1 MTTTLCSQS
10 HNSQPL
16 PIILVL
22 LLLAAAASTRLILQ
36 SAAAAAAAAEQDEK
50 QAITLPGCPDRCGDT
65 LIPFPFGTK
74 PGCFREGFQV
84 TCNDSFTP
92 HRAFLAHSG
101 VNQHIAEIYYKVG
114 WHHPVWRTDHG
125 NTALELI
132 DISVADG
139 EARAYGLVSSLCN
152 AANLSGDYVA
162 KCQNLALG
170 ERGPFLL
177 SVTRNLLVGVGW
189 RVEPKIM
196 SYLWSAYRN
205 STYEFS
211 LACLSDLMGMPK
223 LLQLATNGS
232 CSSRGCCQAALPEAA
247 PLTDFGTWFSIE
259 DNPMWQTNPCT
270 YAMVVESDWYR
281 FSTPDL
287 YGVEVLPR
295 RYPRGVPLVLDFSIR
310 NGACPGERPETTAGL
325 RLRQRQQLLRQ
336 RDWWCCPW
344 LCLQVLG
351 TLRWQP
357 LHRQWMP
364 RHRRV

>member
-1 MTTTLCSQS
+1 MTTTRSSQS
-10 HNSQPL
+10 HSSQPL
-16 PIILVL
+16 PIILV

-36 SAAAAAAAAEQDEK
+36 AAAAAAAAEQDEK
-50 QAITLPGCPDRCGDT
+50 QPITLPGCPDRCGDT
-65 LIPFPFGTK
+65 LIPFPFCTK

-84 TCNDSFTP
+84 TCNDSLSP
-92 HRAFLAHSG
+92 HRAFLAYAG

-139 EARAYGLVSSLCN
+139 EARAYVLVSSLCN

-232 CSSRGCCQAALPEAA
+232 CSSGPAGAAARPRCRRRPRSPTSGRGSASRTTPCGRPTRAPTPWWSRATGTASPRRTCTASRCCPGGTRGASPSCSTSPSGTVHARGKAGNHRRTTPASAATAIA
-247 PLTDFGTWFSIE
+247 PTRL
-259 DNPMWQTNPCT
+259 
-270 YAMVVESDWYR
+270 V
-281 FSTPDL
+281 
-287 YGVEVLPR
+287 VLPMAM
-295 RYPRGVPLVLDFSIR
+295 SA
-310 NGACPGERPETTAGL
+310 GAWNTTMA
-325 RLRQRQQLLRQ
+325 
-336 RDWWCCPW
+336 
-344 LCLQVLG
+344 
-351 TLRWQP
+351 TLTSP
-357 LHRQWMP
+357 MDAK
-364 RHRRV
+364 VY